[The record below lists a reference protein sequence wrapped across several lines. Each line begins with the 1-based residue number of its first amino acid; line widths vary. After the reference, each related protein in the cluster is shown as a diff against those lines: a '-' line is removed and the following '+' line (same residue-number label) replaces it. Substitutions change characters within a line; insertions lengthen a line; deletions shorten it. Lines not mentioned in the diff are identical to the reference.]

1 MAPISTSRDHD
12 VEAQRDV
19 LQPHRASYHLTHCYP
34 LGWNVLTAFI
44 KVLED
49 DIHGRTSNPSEM
61 GNETSRL
68 SSDLAQ
74 TAILRS
80 LGTALFTPAL
90 AFQVRR
96 VILIPSR
103 IPGEEGAE
111 EVVTYETGIHQSGRT
126 TQTPTRVEHGEVQ
139 SNADTPARH
148 VVDLNLG
155 KSPMPP

>member
-1 MAPISTSRDHD
+1 MSWECSGQGSGEKERGFSGSDVRHVPGPCGLFSPNIHVFLKRNRTLHPRAMAPISTSRDHD

-96 VILIPSR
+96 VILIP
-103 IPGEEGAE
+103 
-111 EVVTYETGIHQSGRT
+111 
-126 TQTPTRVEHGEVQ
+126 
-139 SNADTPARH
+139 
-148 VVDLNLG
+148 L
-155 KSPMPP
+155 